1 MEFRISDTFTES
13 LARLTGEEQ
22 KAVKTTAF
30 DLQIN
35 PTSPGMNFHRLAK
48 SRDRG
53 FWSVRVNQDIRLIVH
68 RTDRSLLLC
77 YVAHHDRA
85 YAWAECR
92 KLETHPSTG
101 AAQLVEIRERVQEI
115 VVPAYVPP
123 VPASMRSAAGA
134 ARPPLF
140 AHVTDAQLL
149 AFGVPPEWL
158 ADVRRATEDTV
169 LGLADH
175 LPAEAAEALLELA
188 TGGAPRP
195 AALEAPAGDPFEHP
209 DALRRFRVVTDVEEL
224 ARALEYPWERWIVF
238 LHPAQRD
245 LVERRFG
252 GPARIAGSAGTGK
265 TVVALHRTA
274 HLARVNPDARILLT
288 TFSEALASAL
298 RIKLG
303 RLIGTEPRLRERID
317 VDPLDVV
324 ARRLHDRL
332 VGRAEV
338 ASRETVRRLV
348 SEAAGAADPAVSP
361 AFLQSEWTDVVDAW
375 QLGSWESY
383 RDVARLGRK
392 TRLPERQR
400 RTFWTVFERV
410 RASLAERGLVTM
422 ADLYGRLA
430 ARLADGE
437 RSPYDFVV
445 VDESQDVSVAQLRLV
460 ASLGRGRPDALFF
473 AGDLGQRIFQVPFSW
488 KSLGVDIRGRS
499 ATLRINYRT
508 SHQIRARADRLLGK
522 QITDVDGNVED
533 RRATVSAFNGPAP
546 VLRVVA
552 GAAEESAVVGRWL
565 AERVAEGVAPGE
577 MAVFV
582 RSAMELPRARAAVAA
597 AGLSTSVLDEGLKT
611 VRDRVAVGT
620 MHLSKGLEFRA
631 VAVMA
636 CDDEV
641 LPLQGRI
648 EAVTDQADLEEVYD
662 TERHLLYVACTR
674 ARDHLLVTGVA
685 PASEFL
691 RDLGTTR

>member
-1 MEFRISDTFTES
+1 MDFRIADTFTES
-13 LARLTGEEQ
+13 LARLTGDEQ

-35 PTSPGMNFHRLAK
+35 PASPGMNFHKLAK
-48 SRDRG
+48 SRDKG
-53 FWSVRVNQDIRLIVH
+53 FWSVRVNQDVRLIVH
-68 RTDRSLLLC
+68 RTERSLLLC
-77 YVAHHDRA
+77 YVDHHDRA
-85 YAWAECR
+85 YAWAERR
-92 KLETHPSTG
+92 KLETHPATG

-115 VVPAYVPP
+115 VVPAYVPQPAP
-123 VPASMRSAAGA
+123 VAPKKA
-134 ARPPLF
+134 LF
-140 AHVTDAQLL
+140 ANLPDAQLL
-149 AFGVPPEWL
+149 AYGVPSEWL
-158 ADVRRATEDTV
+158 ADVRQATEDTV

-188 TGGAPRP
+188 TGGTPRQPTP
-195 AALEAPAGDPFEHP
+195 AVLPVDPFEHP
-209 DALRRFRVVTDVEEL
+209 DARRRFRVVTDVEEL

-265 TVVALHRTA
+265 TVVALHRA
-274 HLARVNPDARILLT
+274 VHLARANRDARVLLT

-298 RIKLG
+298 RTKLA

-317 VDPLDVV
+317 VDPLDAV

-338 ASRETVRRLV
+338 ASRETVRQIV
-348 SEAAGAADPAVSP
+348 YEAARAGESTVSP
-361 AFLQSEWTDVVDAW
+361 VFLLSEWADVVDAW
-375 QLGSWESY
+375 QLDSWESY

-392 TRLPERQR
+392 TRLPEKQR
-400 RTFWTVFERV
+400 RAFWAVFERI
-410 RASLAERGLVTM
+410 RAALRERRLVTT
-422 ADLYGRLA
+422 AELYGRLA
-430 ARLADGE
+430 ARFSGGE

-445 VDESQDVSVAQLRLV
+445 VDEAQDVSVAQLRFV
-460 ASLGRGRPDALFF
+460 ASLGRGRSDALFF

-508 SHQIRARADRLLGK
+508 SHQIRTQADRLLGQ

-533 RRATVSAFNGPAP
+533 RRATISVFNGPVP
-546 VLRVVA
+546 VLRVVDT
-552 GAAEESAVVGRWL
+552 AAEESAVVGRWL
-565 AERVAEGVAPGE
+565 AERAAEGVAPGE

-582 RSAMELPRARAAVAA
+582 RSAVELPRAQAAVEA
-597 AGLSTSVLDEGLKT
+597 AGLGISVLDEAVRT
-611 VRDRVAVGT
+611 VRDRVPVGT

-636 CDDEV
+636 CDDEI
-641 LPLQGRI
+641 LPLQSRI
-648 EAVTDQADLEEVYD
+648 EAVTDQGDLEQVYD

-691 RDLGTTR
+691 KDLGA

>member
-1 MEFRISDTFTES
+1 MDFRIADTFTES
-13 LARLTGEEQ
+13 LARLTGDEQ

-35 PTSPGMNFHRLAK
+35 PASPGMNFHKLAK
-48 SRDRG
+48 SRDKG
-53 FWSVRVNQDIRLIVH
+53 FWSVRVNQDVRLIVH
-68 RTDRSLLLC
+68 RTERSLLLC
-77 YVAHHDRA
+77 YVDHHDRA
-85 YAWAECR
+85 YAWAKRR
-92 KLETHPSTG
+92 KLETHPATG

-115 VVPAYVPP
+115 VVPAYVPQPAP
-123 VPASMRSAAGA
+123 VAPKKA
-134 ARPPLF
+134 LF
-140 AHVTDAQLL
+140 ANLPDAQLL
-149 AFGVPPEWL
+149 AYGVPSEWL
-158 ADVRRATEDTV
+158 ADVRQATEDTV

-188 TGGAPRP
+188 TGGTPRPPRP
-195 AALEAPAGDPFEHP
+195 AVPPVDPFEHP
-209 DALRRFRVVTDVEEL
+209 DARRRFRVVADVEEL

-252 GPARIAGSAGTGK
+252 GPTRIAGSAGTGK
-265 TVVALHRTA
+265 TVVALHRAA
-274 HLARVNPDARILLT
+274 HLARANPDTRVLLT

-298 RIKLG
+298 RIKLA

-317 VDPLDVV
+317 VDPLDPV

-338 ASRETVRRLV
+338 ASRETVRQIV
-348 SEAAGAADPAVSP
+348 YEAARGGEPTVSP
-361 AFLQSEWTDVVDAW
+361 VFLLSEWADVVDAW
-375 QLGSWESY
+375 QLDSWESY

-392 TRLPERQR
+392 TRLPEKQR
-400 RTFWTVFERV
+400 RAFWAIFERI
-410 RASLAERGLVTM
+410 RAALRERRLVTM
-422 ADLYGRLA
+422 AELYGRLT
-430 ARLADGE
+430 ARLSGGE

-445 VDESQDVSVAQLRLV
+445 VDEAQDVSVAQLRFV
-460 ASLGRGRPDALFF
+460 ASLGRGRPEALFF

-508 SHQIRARADRLLGK
+508 SHQIRTQADRLLGK

-533 RRATVSAFNGPAP
+533 RRATISAFNGPAP
-546 VLRVVA
+546 VLRVVET
-552 GAAEESAVVGRWL
+552 AAEESAVVGHWL
-565 AERVAEGVAPGE
+565 AERAAEGVAPGE

-582 RSAMELPRARAAVAA
+582 RSAVELPRAQAAVEG
-597 AGLSTSVLDEGLKT
+597 AGLGASVLDEAVRT
-611 VRDRVAVGT
+611 VRDRVPVGT

-636 CDDEV
+636 CDDEI
-641 LPLQGRI
+641 LPLQARI
-648 EAVTDQADLEEVYD
+648 EAVTDQGDLEEVYD

-691 RDLGTTR
+691 KDLGG